1 LVFLIEYVAI
11 TVLRKI
17 QKNSYR
23 QKRLAVDRKLTIDLI
38 LLAVVGLS
46 MLSQQVYIFS
56 PLFEFTDYTLPGW
69 TGWLWAFPFAMRS
82 GCSGARMPISGAAG
96 HPRSASAKITGW

>member
-1 LVFLIEYVAI
+1 MVFLIEYVAI

-38 LLAVVGLS
+38 LLGVVGLS

-56 PLFEFTDYTLPGW
+56 PLFEFTDYMLPGW
-69 TGWLWAFPFAMRS
+69 TGWLWAFPFATRS
-82 GCSGARMPISGAAG
+82 GCSGARTPISGAAG
-96 HPRSASAKITGW
+96 HRL